1 MSTELYTLQMQQ
13 SLEEAKTRLANN
25 AVSSQSLKMAITV
38 VTVIPIMRVYP
49 FLQKYFA
56 SGILVGS
63 VKG

>member
-1 MSTELYTLQMQQ
+1 MQQ